1 MEVSSTLVQPQTF
14 TKTRKKS
21 GERNGKMQGREIQI
35 IFPQNYTAQ
44 NESFM
49 KGKTTQIPVQFF
61 WEKEC
66 WGKVSKLHLERST
79 KNTGLSLHSGRGYYV
94 P

>member
-35 IFPQNYTAQ
+35 VFPQNYTAQ

-61 WEKEC
+61 WEKER

-79 KNTGLSLHSGRGYYV
+79 ETMGSSLHSRRGSYV
-94 P
+94 R